1 MSSTGVNV
9 AKKTGGRLGA
19 LDGLRGLA
27 ALVVLLHHAMYTNPN
42 FPGTPGGGSAPTGS
56 AMWWISYTP
65 LKLFTAGWES
75 VIVFFVLS
83 GLVVSLPVVRRGGF
97 DWIAYFPRRV
107 VRLMVPVVAAAVVAA
122 GFVAAIPQRPT
133 ESGTWLSNSSTPN
146 FSWEYI
152 VKAWDL
158 LGGDGQIDN
167 PLWSL
172 RWELIFSLALPVFAI
187 AAITLRKW
195 WLGGLA
201 AAVVLTWLGVRAGS
215 GALSYLPA
223 FFVGGLLA
231 VRLEAVRAFADRLNA
246 RRVRHLAWPS
256 IALGSTILM
265 IAPWLF
271 GAGAGDLP
279 DLIAVLKGLMPLAAA
294 GLVVCALGWRPLA
307 AVFESRPLQFAG
319 AISFSLYLVHV
330 PILIFSTYLF
340 AGETWYVPLL
350 FGIPLALLVA
360 VGFYWLVEK
369 RSHGWA
375 KAAGAWASG
384 RYRAAIGVAD
394 EETRPNKP
402 AEKSAAQDGAP
413 QRAGERLQS
422 VP

>member
-1 MSSTGVNV
+1 MSGTGVNV
-9 AKKTGGRLGA
+9 AERTGGRLAA

-27 ALVVLLHHAMYTNPN
+27 ALVVLLHHAMYTNPD
-42 FPGTPGGGSAPTGS
+42 FPGTPGSGSAPTGS
-56 AMWWISYTP
+56 PMWWISYTP

-122 GFVAAIPQRPT
+122 AFVAAIPQRPT
-133 ESGTWLSNSSTPN
+133 QSGTWLSNSSTPN

-172 RWELIFSLALPVFAI
+172 RWELIFSLALPVFAV
-187 AAITLRKW
+187 AAIAVRKW

-231 VRLEAVRAFADRLNA
+231 VRLDAVGDFADRLNA
-246 RRVRHLAWPS
+246 RRIRHLAWPA
-256 IALGSTILM
+256 IALGSAALM

-271 GAGAGDLP
+271 GSGVGDTPELV
-279 DLIAVLKGLMPLAAA
+279 AVLKGMMPLAAA
-294 GLVVCALGWRPLA
+294 GLVVSSLGWRPLSRL
-307 AVFESRPLQFAG
+307 FGSRPLQFAG

-340 AGETWYVPLL
+340 AGQTWYVPLL
-350 FGIPLALLVA
+350 FGVPLALLVA
-360 VGFYWLVEK
+360 VGFRWLIEK

-384 RYRAAIGVAD
+384 RYASWFRSDDEQAGTGERADAERAA
-394 EETRPNKP
+394 
-402 AEKSAAQDGAP
+402 
-413 QRAGERLQS
+413 ERLHS